1 LHRALGDVVHVVF
14 HLLVD
19 AVEQLVQRDEVRPLD
34 VPVGLLGLRLEVD
47 AVGEPRVE
55 QFDRLG
61 ADLLRQVILGLEHGD
76 WLLTPGDGSSIS
88 RPAYSGKRGRR
99 TTCGVESSG

>member
-19 AVEQLVQRDEVRPLD
+19 AVEQLVQCDEVRLLD
-34 VPVGLLGLRLEVD
+34 IPVGLLGLRLEVD
-47 AVGEPRVE
+47 SVGQLCIE

-61 ADLLRQVILGLEHGD
+61 ADLLRQVILGLEHDD
-76 WLLTPGDGSSIS
+76 WLLTPSDSSSIS
-88 RPAYSGKRGRR
+88 RPGYSAKRGRR
-99 TTCGVESSG
+99 TACGVESSG